1 MKKFLAYFV
10 IILFAGVLS
19 LSFIAFSNK
28 TIKEKKAE
36 TVVVTDTIKANCTH
50 HQATAGAE
58 CTRHAKAASDTCM
71 GHKAASSETAA
82 TETKACCKEAGKT
95 ESGECSHAATC
106 KHHKETT
113 AEVK

>member
-19 LSFIAFSNK
+19 LSLIAFTNNP
-28 TIKEKKAE
+28 IKQNKAE
-36 TVVVTDTIKANCTH
+36 AAVVTDTIKANCAH
-50 HQATAGAE
+50 HQAIAGSD
-58 CTRHAKAASDTCM
+58 CKHAKAVADTCRE
-71 GHKAASSETAA
+71 HKAKTSETAA

-95 ESGECSHAATC
+95 ESGECAHAAAC

-113 AEVK
+113 AEAK